1 MKRSTIAA
9 TVLAAALL
17 IFVFFKFSAKP
28 STPSIQTFSLI
39 GKWQLDSG
47 YAMHPLNDS
56 MQRLMATVNV
66 DEKNRTV
73 YTFNADSSLNRLSI
87 KDDNTEKY
95 YVRDSALYVDQGY
108 GYLPYSFKTMT
119 DSLVEFF
126 NKDSIV
132 FVLRKK

>member
-1 MKRSTIAA
+1 MKRQTIAA
-9 TVLAAALL
+9 TLLAAALL
-17 IFVFFKFSAKP
+17 IFVFFKFSAK
-28 STPSIQTFSLI
+28 PSIQTFSLI

-73 YTFNADSSLNRLSI
+73 YTFNADSSLNRRSI

-119 DSLVEFF
+119 DSLIEFF

-132 FVLRKK
+132 FVLKKK

>member
-9 TVLAAALL
+9 TLLAAALL

-28 STPSIQTFSLI
+28 STQTFSLI
-39 GKWQLDSG
+39 GRWQLDSG

-56 MQRLMATVNV
+56 MQSLMATVNV
-66 DEKNRTV
+66 DETNRTV
-73 YTFNADSSLNRLSI
+73 YTFNADSSLNRLSA
-87 KDDNTEKY
+87 KDSTTEKY
-95 YVRDSALYVDQGY
+95 YVRDSVLYVDQGY
-108 GYLPYSFKTMT
+108 GYLPYSFKTMN
-119 DSLVEFF
+119 DSLIEFF